1 MRKMGRGRCV
11 CETDTERAFC
21 LLRRGDGGLQRGGRS
36 AFFRP
41 AVCMI
46 FRGRTEEMIR
56 VRDDDTT
63 VVGFTASAGHCLA
76 FSSLLPS
83 LLLAFPVNTLQA
95 RLWVLVFRMLLAAL
109 ATMYWQLFASRKHSL
124 RHHQHP
130 TSPNA
135 ATGSV
140 PQTARPS
147 PSKKF
152 GLKIHPSLRFHRRS
166 TTCTAE

>member
-63 VVGFTASAGHCLA
+63 VVG
-76 FSSLLPS
+76 LLQVLDIAWRLVLFFRLFFRPS
-83 LLLAFPVNTLQA
+83 LSTRCKQGFGYL
-95 RLWVLVFRMLLAAL
+95 
-109 ATMYWQLFASRKHSL
+109 Y
-124 RHHQHP
+124 
-130 TSPNA
+130 
-135 ATGSV
+135 SV
-140 PQTARPS
+140 
-147 PSKKF
+147 
-152 GLKIHPSLRFHRRS
+152 
-166 TTCTAE
+166 CC